1 MLLSRSLAF
10 LLLRRCSSL
19 YAYSSGDDLPP
30 SVWRGLCTHPI
41 TLLTNIHT
49 LHTSLHVRMILL
61 FTPSIAI
68 GTQQPHNSSNTEHN
82 PVILNRHSIS
92 LPILR
97 LLFNL
102 LLLLKQRQ
110 PHFFGWERCCGEPQ
124 HYFSHSL
131 IIRSSSIYSVSQ
143 LFFALILTQIWL
155 QIFQI
160 PLVRSLCDFL
170 CI

>member
-1 MLLSRSLAF
+1 
-10 LLLRRCSSL
+10 
-19 YAYSSGDDLPP
+19 
-30 SVWRGLCTHPI
+30 
-41 TLLTNIHT
+41 
-49 LHTSLHVRMILL
+49 MILL

-102 LLLLKQRQ
+102 LYCSSNDN
-110 PHFFGWERCCGEPQ
+110 HTSFGWERCCGEPQ

-155 QIFQI
+155 EIDFQI
-160 PLVRSLCDFL
+160 PLVRSLCYSVYLVRIL
-170 CI
+170 CAVR

>member
-1 MLLSRSLAF
+1 
-10 LLLRRCSSL
+10 
-19 YAYSSGDDLPP
+19 
-30 SVWRGLCTHPI
+30 
-41 TLLTNIHT
+41 
-49 LHTSLHVRMILL
+49 MILL

-110 PHFFGWERCCGEPQ
+110 PHFFGWERCCGQPQ

-143 LFFALILTQIWL
+143 LFFALIFDSDLATD
-155 QIFQI
+155 FQI
-160 PLVRSLCDFL
+160 PLVRSLCDSVYLVRSLCHSL
-170 CI
+170 CILLRSLCDSLCSPLMSSLCSLCCSRLCSLCLS

>member
-1 MLLSRSLAF
+1 
-10 LLLRRCSSL
+10 
-19 YAYSSGDDLPP
+19 
-30 SVWRGLCTHPI
+30 
-41 TLLTNIHT
+41 
-49 LHTSLHVRMILL
+49 MILL

-143 LFFALILTQIWL
+143 LFFALIFDSDLATD
-155 QIFQI
+155 FQI
-160 PLVRSLCDFL
+160 PLVRSLCVSVYFRAQSLLFSVQSADVITVFTVLFETVLSVFLDFSLSSL
-170 CI
+170 CSHHSSF